1 MYSYFKF
8 YKQKIISISL
18 IICFILF
25 CYINAILN
33 INITK
38 IIDNDIPLNS
48 PNIEALFYVRS
59 ASGSSE
65 LDACTCIGDG
75 LLSTNESITSD
86 EDAVKKYIL
95 TSPDYTNYLP
105 EDSTITWDTITANGS
120 TMAVLGSVTSKNK
133 VMPTIREYHQNDN
146 YAPYVKHLRASIN
159 PKKVYYFSAT
169 GDDKN
174 NGLTPDYPKKNP
186 SSYIKAGNCQCLLK
200 SGDTFFSNYG
210 FNASSNLVISTYGGT
225 ERAAISLIRNDVGP
239 ISSYDPSNNIYTV
252 ALDKYSQDIGWLKI
266 NNSKSWKK
274 VLSLNNLTN
283 NNEYFVDRP
292 NKIIYIKSNDNIEG
306 QTVDYSCN
314 WNALNINGINNVIV
328 ENIEFSNA
336 GTHGIFITYASN
348 ILINNCYVHDIGG
361 AIQQSTGVK
370 YGNGIEVWANG
381 CSNIII
387 YNNIVSDCFDAG
399 ITAQIDSSQNTDT
412 KNIFVINNLIEKC
425 NYGFEC
431 FHSSTSNT
439 IKKLV
444 IENNL
449 FYDEKDI
456 TGGYR
461 LTQSSTNFTGFL
473 CMWDY
478 SNPNSTISINNNY
491 GFKTQT
497 NAISYSWRSPVT
509 PPIEF
514 NDNLLVTDIKPAI
527 KNPSLYTGNEDQIE
541 IVDST
546 SQEYLLYEELTSE
559 LISKYRTT
567 KISN

>member
-1 MYSYFKF
+1 MYSYFKL

-33 INITK
+33 INKTK

-146 YAPYVKHLRASIN
+146 YAPYVKQAMNYVH
-159 PKKVYYFSAT
+159 PKETYYFSVS
-169 GDDKN
+169 GNDKN
-174 NGLTPDYPKKNP
+174 DGLTPETPKKDP
-186 SSYIKAGNCQCLLK
+186 SAYIKKGNCKCLLK
-200 SGDTFFSNYG
+200 SGDVFQSYYGLNVASNTI
-210 FNASSNLVISTYGGT
+210 ISTYGGS
-225 ERAAISLIRNDVGP
+225 ERAGITLIRTNIGP
-239 ISSYDPSNNIYTV
+239 VSIHDANNNIYK
-252 ALDKYSQDIGWLKI
+252 APLDQHSQDIGWLKV
-266 NNSKSWKK
+266 NNIKTLKK
-274 VLSLNNLTN
+274 VLAYNNLQN
-283 NNEYFVDRP
+283 ENEYFVD
-292 NKIIYIKSNDNIEG
+292 KSKKTVYIKSSADISN
-306 QTVDYSCN
+306 QTIDYSSN
-314 WNALNINGINNVIV
+314 WNGININSKKNVIIENV
-328 ENIEFSNA
+328 ELANA
-336 GTHGIFITYASN
+336 GTHGIHITASTN
-348 ILINNCYVHDIGG
+348 VLINNCYVHDIGG
-361 AIQQSTGVK
+361 SIQDSTKVK
-370 YGNGIEVWANG
+370 FGNGIEVWANA
-381 CSNIII
+381 CNNIIL
-387 YNNIVSDCFDAG
+387 YKNVVSDCFDAG
-399 ITAQIDSSQNTDT
+399 ITAQINADQSENCS
-412 KNIFVINNLIEKC
+412 NIYVINNLVERC

-431 FHSSTSNT
+431 FHTSTKRIIQNM
-439 IKKLV
+439 V
-444 IENNL
+444 VENNI

-473 CMWDY
+473 CLWDY
-478 SNPNSTISINNNY
+478 ANPKTTIKIQNNY

-497 NAISYSWRSPVT
+497 NAISYSWKSAVT

-514 NDNLLVTDIKPAI
+514 SDNLFVTDKDPAI
-527 KNPSLYTGNEDQIE
+527 KNPALYTGSENQLE
-541 IVDST
+541 IIDS
-546 SQEYLLYEELTSE
+546 SSEEYSLYEKFSSE
-559 LISKYRTT
+559 LIGNYQTT
-567 KISN
+567 KKCN